1 MSEIPILCLQRRSFC
16 TVWVSFFR
24 SQFVRIRLITVS
36 TKAIHVCMFSFSL
49 KKNCPINAAISML
62 LAGTLSMTEL
72 TLITS
77 RHLSI
82 NRLLTAF
89 ITPIS
94 RPHKRSLDVK
104 RNTFLSRASRKTLQ
118 ANAAINM
125 IHKNKSCACGGV
137 AAVNCVQKC
146 NHTAAECQQKQHND
160 VRNLNASHAF
170 EHFNHAEHQKDN
182 AD

>member
-1 MSEIPILCLQRRSFC
+1 M
-16 TVWVSFFR
+16 
-24 SQFVRIRLITVS
+24 RIRLITVS
-36 TKAIHVCMFSFSL
+36 TKAIYVCMFSFSL
-49 KKNCPINAAISML
+49 KKNRPINAAISML
-62 LAGTLSMTEL
+62 LADTLGMTEL
-72 TLITS
+72 TLNTS
-77 RHLSI
+77 RHLNI

-104 RNTFLSRASRKTLQ
+104 RNAFLSRASRKTLQ

-125 IHKNKSCACGGV
+125 IHKTKAAPAGGGV